1 MADSVNKK
9 FYNACKSGN
18 LVEMKLLMNE
28 NPDIDVNYIVNGS
41 SPLHESVVHGCQFI
55 EITKYLLSVDCNVD
69 IQDAV
74 GQTPLHKAIMFNSI
88 ENVKLLLESNAKKE
102 IEDLE
107 GRTPL
112 MYLDEDYDLCA
123 LFFEDPYKLNLFKNK
138 KRKKKR
144 ILKSEKITAF
154 YTNIQHVNPL
164 SPSILKKR
172 KLFTQGDANSIVSP
186 MKRVRFND
194 LENSKISS

>member
-1 MADSVNKK
+1 MADTVNKK

-55 EITKYLLSVDCNVD
+55 EITKYLLSVNCNVD
-69 IQDAV
+69 IQDEL

-88 ENVKLLLESNAKKE
+88 ENVKLLLKSNAKKE

-123 LFFEDPYKLNLFKNK
+123 LFFEDPYKLNLFRNK
-138 KRKKKR
+138 KKKKR
-144 ILKSEKITAF
+144 TLKSEKSTEF
-154 YTNIQHVNPL
+154 HTHIQQ

-172 KLFTQGDANSIVSP
+172 KLFTQGDPSSIVSP

-194 LENSKISS
+194 LEKSKISS

>member
-1 MADSVNKK
+1 MADNVNEK
-9 FYNACKSGN
+9 FYSACKSGN

-55 EITKYLLSVDCNVD
+55 EITKYLLSINCNVD
-69 IQDAV
+69 IQDAE
-74 GQTPLHKAIMFNSI
+74 GQTPLHKAVMFNSI
-88 ENVKLLLESNAKKE
+88 ENVKLLLENNAKKE
-102 IEDLE
+102 IEDLV

-123 LFFEDPYKLNLFKNK
+123 LFFEDLYKLNLFRNK
-138 KRKKKR
+138 KKKKNW
-144 ILKSEKITAF
+144 IKSEKSTAF
-154 YTNIQHVNPL
+154 HANIQHVDMIP
-164 SPSILKKR
+164 PSILKKR
-172 KLFTQGDANSIVSP
+172 KIFAQGDGDSIVSP

-194 LENSKISS
+194 LEKSKISS

>member
-1 MADSVNKK
+1 MADTVNKK

-55 EITKYLLSVDCNVD
+55 EITKYLLSVNCNVD
-69 IQDAV
+69 IQDEL

-88 ENVKLLLESNAKKE
+88 ENVKLLLKSNAKKE

-123 LFFEDPYKLNLFKNK
+123 LFFEDPYKLNLFRNK
-138 KRKKKR
+138 KKKKR
-144 ILKSEKITAF
+144 TLKFEKSTEF
-154 YTNIQHVNPL
+154 HTHIQHAHML

-172 KLFTQGDANSIVSP
+172 KLFTQGDPSSIVSP

-194 LENSKISS
+194 LEKSKISS